1 MTATSFLYKKDWG
14 ISDTKIRKAKINV
27 KRFIRNQTPE
37 KQKQLIEYI
46 KTIKNPRPNWPAKAK
61 STVHNPWPNKAGK
74 NGDIANK
81 KIAGIIGFNR
91 KSRLNL
97 LANLGI

>member
-37 KQKQLIEYI
+37 KQKVLIEYI
-46 KTIKNPRPNWPAKAK
+46 KTIKKEHINFRTKRK
-61 STVHNPWPNKAGK
+61 ST
-74 NGDIANK
+74 
-81 KIAGIIGFNR
+81 R
-91 KSRLNL
+91 SL
-97 LANLGI
+97 

>member
-14 ISDTKIRKAKINV
+14 ISDTKICKAKINV

-46 KTIKNPRPNWPAKAK
+46 KTIKKEHINFRTKRK
-61 STVHNPWPNKAGK
+61 ST
-74 NGDIANK
+74 
-81 KIAGIIGFNR
+81 R
-91 KSRLNL
+91 SL
-97 LANLGI
+97 

>member
-1 MTATSFLYKKDWG
+1 MSATSFLYKKDWG

-46 KTIKNPRPNWPAKAK
+46 KTIKKDHINFRTKR
-61 STVHNPWPNKAGK
+61 K
-74 NGDIANK
+74 NT
-81 KIAGIIGFNR
+81 R
-91 KSRLNL
+91 SL
-97 LANLGI
+97 

>member
-37 KQKQLIEYI
+37 KQKALIEYI
-46 KTIKNPRPNWPAKAK
+46 KTIKKDHINFRAKR
-61 STVHNPWPNKAGK
+61 K
-74 NGDIANK
+74 NT
-81 KIAGIIGFNR
+81 R
-91 KSRLNL
+91 SL
-97 LANLGI
+97 